1 MKKQTR
7 WIWTAKIGPKGQ
19 IVIPKEARDAFNL
32 KIGDGLL
39 LFGDLE
45 RGIALAKADQY
56 IDLAN
61 AIFEAKKGNK

>member
-1 MKKQTR
+1 MKKQSR

-19 IVIPKEARDAFNL
+19 IVIPKEARNAFNL

-45 RGIALAKADQY
+45 KGIAIAKADQY
-56 IDLAN
+56 LDLAK
-61 AIFEAKKGNK
+61 AIFNAKKGK

>member
-1 MKKQTR
+1 MKKQSR

-19 IVIPKEARDAFNL
+19 IVIPKEARDVFNL

-61 AIFEAKKGNK
+61 AIFAAKKGNK